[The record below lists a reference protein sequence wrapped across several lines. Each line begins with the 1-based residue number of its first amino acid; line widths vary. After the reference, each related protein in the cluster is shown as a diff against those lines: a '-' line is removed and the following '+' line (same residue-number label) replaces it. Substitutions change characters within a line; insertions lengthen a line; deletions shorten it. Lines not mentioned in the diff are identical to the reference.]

1 MKRQKRLLVLTG
13 VLAACVVIAFGISR
27 INFEEKMTGEE
38 TAIVDVDA
46 ADITGLSWNYENE
59 EMEFSKEDDEW
70 VYDKD
75 GKMAVD
81 QDLLSEIAENLSSIT
96 SDKKVE
102 EPQSMSVYGLDEPE
116 YNISVRTKSETY
128 KISVGDQ
135 SYSDGEIYIS
145 NGDGYVYLTSSE
157 LLDHIA
163 YSLLD
168 CVQLEEVPDMESISQ
183 VSIGGKADLTMVYK
197 EKSGYTYSDAYTY
210 YMKEGDEYKAL
221 DNDSTSELFDTLSG
235 IAWNGCVDY
244 YAEDAELKSYGLDA
258 PDGTVSITYVPA
270 EKDDEGSG
278 ASDKKEFKYYVGEAD
293 GAYYARLKNSRI
305 IYNITEEAYSAV
317 ADASYE
323 SLEPDEVIL
332 LDWDT
337 VDSIEAEIDGSVYTV
352 EMEKDD
358 DDGYSYTVDGVAA
371 AFDNVIDAIDGLTIA
386 SDESDESES
395 AGGEE
400 EDTIKVPEEKP
411 DADGRDVEL
420 KLTFH
425 RNTEENSK
433 IELTFYRY
441 NGSWCV
447 SSLNGEYVN
456 YTDRESVVDLKE
468 AINSAILNVK

>member
-1 MKRQKRLLVLTG
+1 MKKPRIILYVLGGVFAVVVLGVGVAVYFQSQKASELRDRLNREERQLRAEYNKDIFPSQANVETIQKNFSAVQGFSKALRDELRKGMVQPERAKTPGDFSRL
-13 VLAACVVIAFGISR
+13 R
-27 INFEEKMTGEE
+27 
-38 TAIVDVDA
+38 
-46 ADITGLSWNYENE
+46 E
-59 EMEFSKEDDEW
+59 EM
-70 VYDKD
+70 
-75 GKMAVD
+75 
-81 QDLLSEIAENLSSIT
+81 IAQLIADAPSGI
-96 SDKKVE
+96 
-102 EPQSMSVYGLDEPE
+102 
-116 YNISVRTKSETY
+116 
-128 KISVGDQ
+128 GDQ
-135 SYSDGEIYIS
+135 KVVKD
-145 NGDGYVYLTSSE
+145 D
-157 LLDHIA
+157 
-163 YSLLD
+163 
-168 CVQLEEVPDMESISQ
+168 VQF
-183 VSIGGKADLTMVYK
+183 GFGRYAT
-197 EKSGYTYSDAYTY
+197 
-210 YMKEGDEYKAL
+210 
-221 DNDSTSELFDTLSG
+221 G
-235 IAWNGCVDY
+235 I
-244 YAEDAELKSYGLDA
+244 
-258 PDGTVSITYVPA
+258 PA